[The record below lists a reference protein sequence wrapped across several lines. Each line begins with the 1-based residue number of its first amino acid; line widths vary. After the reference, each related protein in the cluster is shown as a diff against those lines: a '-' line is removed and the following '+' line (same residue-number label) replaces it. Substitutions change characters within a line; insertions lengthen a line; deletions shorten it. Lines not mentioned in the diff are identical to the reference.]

1 MRSNRGTERFVE
13 WDADALVRLVG
24 LVGLLGTVRVVVA
37 WAAQPPTSARV
48 SRAAASAFTCR

>member
-13 WDADALVRLVG
+13 WDADVLLGLLGLLG
-24 LVGLLGTVRVVVA
+24 LVGTARVVVA